1 MELHKEMEE
10 LVIDRTNLN
19 NFNQNNKIIK
29 KKHLDN
35 MMCDYICTHNISNN
49 EDLNLLRSFIK
60 FLKTQ

>member
-10 LVIDRTNLN
+10 LTIDRTNLN

-35 MMCDYICTHNISNN
+35 MMCDYICTHNIDNN